1 MHGDDLTICKGYAT
15 PRNDVSRLPFRIGL
29 ASFMQ
34 FRSSLFARFAS
45 IAAICAV
52 IWTSALSAND
62 ESRLNGRRTAIVEAV
77 ASCQPSVVNLRGRKL
92 VKVDDDA
99 SGGKKQVNGMGTGIV
114 IDSRGYI
121 LTNYHVVQGVRK
133 IEVTT
138 SDRQKTTADLLA
150 HDPETDLAILKINTR
165 KPLPPIRIGTSS
177 DLMLAERVIAVG
189 NAYGYE
195 HTVTTGIISSL
206 SRTVQVN
213 DEQIYRNLVQT
224 DAAINPGNSGGP
236 LLNTNGEMIG
246 INVAVRI
253 GAQGIAFAIPVNDA
267 IDVAADLMS
276 QILPKENFHGMT
288 LETEYVDHKPQLK
301 VISVAAG
308 SPAARKG
315 IKPGVG
321 VDKINGKQVKTRL
334 DFAKSVMRV
343 SSDRKLK
350 IQMADDSVA
359 TLELTKPTYPHRD
372 NAVKMAN
379 GDNRLTSANE
389 TAASLLA
396 WTPIGLKLVPASEA
410 ELRNRHPKY
419 KRGLRVVGV
428 RKGSPAESEGIMP
441 GDVLV
446 AMHGW
451 KTESLENLAY
461 VLQRPDIKKRQNFL
475 FYILRDKEPFWGQM
489 RIASLPR

>member
-1 MHGDDLTICKGYAT
+1 
-15 PRNDVSRLPFRIGL
+15 
-29 ASFMQ
+29 MQ
-34 FRSSLFARFAS
+34 FRNTFIAQLFWFSAFTFFAC
-45 IAAICAV
+45 IQTV
-52 IWTSALSAND
+52 NAND
-62 ESRLNGRRTAIVEAV
+62 DARLSGRRTAIVDAV
-77 ASCQPSVVNLRGRKL
+77 AKCQRSVVNLRGKKM
-92 VKVDDDA
+92 VKVDDDSSA
-99 SGGKKQVNGMGTGIV
+99 AKKQVNGMGTGVV

-138 SDRQKTTADLLA
+138 SDRQRTTAELLA
-150 HDPETDLAILKINTR
+150 HDLETDLAILKISTR
-165 KPLPPIRIGTSS
+165 KPLPTIEIGTSS
-177 DLMLAERVIAVG
+177 DLMLAEQVIAVG

-213 DEQIYRNLVQT
+213 DETIYRNLIQT

-236 LLNTNGEMIG
+236 LLNTQGKMIG

-267 IDVAADLMS
+267 IEVAADLMS

-288 LETEYVDHKPQLK
+288 LETEYVDHEPQVK

-308 SPAARKG
+308 SPAAKKG
-315 IKPGVG
+315 IKPGALLE
-321 VDKINGKQVKTRL
+321 KINDQEVLTRL
-334 DFAKSVMRV
+334 DFEKSVMRA
-343 SSDRKLK
+343 SSKRKLK
-350 IQMADDSVA
+350 IELADNSVA
-359 TLELTKPTYPHRD
+359 TIELAKAASPKRD
-372 NAVKMAN
+372 SAVKMAN
-379 GDNRLTSANE
+379 GNHRLPVSNSSPST
-389 TAASLLA
+389 ASLLA
-396 WTPIGLKLVPASEA
+396 WNPVGLKLVPASEA

-419 KRGLRVVGV
+419 KRGLRVTGV

-461 VLQRPDIKKRQNFL
+461 VLQLPDIKKRQDFL